1 MMICNVCQGTGFCNI
16 EQLPEGV
23 AEDSHDVILKW
34 IDDNETH
41 DVAVCHC
48 CGDGDEWYGEPGQH
62 YGNDD
67 PIGQDGPYA
76 SNGGLCL
83 CH

>member
-1 MMICNVCQGTGFCNI
+1 MQCNVCQGTGFVNT

-23 AEDSHDVILKW
+23 AEKDGDAILDW
-34 IDDNETH
+34 IAANEEH

-48 CGDGDEWYGEPGQH
+48 CGDGEEWYGEPGSH

-67 PIGQDGPYA
+67 PVGANGPYA